1 MSGGDRETVARMFS
15 AITRGDAEG
24 ALACVHP
31 EVVWSPTVWS
41 SAATLRGREEV
52 RGWFAQFGPN
62 LEDLTIHITELTQKL
77 GWVAALGTVHDTRD
91 GGAFSTRV
99 GWTFAVR
106 DGLVVEGRAH
116 ESWDAARQ
124 AAGIE
129 SKSDAV
135 EGEELLS

>member
-1 MSGGDRETVARMFS
+1 MFS

-31 EVVWSPTVWS
+31 DIVWSPTVWS
-41 SAATLRGREEV
+41 SATTLRGREEV
-52 RGWFAQFGPN
+52 RAWFEQFGPG
-62 LEDLTIHITELTQKL
+62 LEDLSIDIAAMSQRL
-77 GWVAALGTVHDTRD
+77 GWVAVLGTVHDTRD
-91 GGAFSTRV
+91 GGSFSTRV

-116 ESWDAARQ
+116 ESWDDARQ

-129 SKSDAV
+129 TKTSDAV